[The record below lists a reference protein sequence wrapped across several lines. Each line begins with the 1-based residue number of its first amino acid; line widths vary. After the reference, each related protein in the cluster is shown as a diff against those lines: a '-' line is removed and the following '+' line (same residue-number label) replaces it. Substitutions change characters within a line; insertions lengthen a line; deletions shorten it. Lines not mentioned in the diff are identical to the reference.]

1 MQKNKEEII
10 VISRAVEEAAES
22 NARLQEQK
30 NELEVKQEEAIIKL
44 QTIEQVLIKSE
55 ASYLEAKDAELKLI
69 EIESELEKEKI
80 CREELEN
87 FTDTLKVKIEV
98 IV

>member
-1 MQKNKEEII
+1 MQKTKEEII
-10 VISRAVEEAAES
+10 IISRAVEEAAES

>member
-1 MQKNKEEII
+1 MQKTKEEII
-10 VISRAVEEAAES
+10 LISRAVEEAAES

-44 QTIEQVLIKSE
+44 KTIEQVLIKSE